1 MSVVPAA
8 FASAEAA
15 RCGGDEI
22 DQVVVGVRDGWPTD
36 FGPVAHVEPHA
47 PGAGDVDVPH
57 LRVVEQ
63 RLKPGEAVDAVEH
76 RGGDLRFGCLVEGR
90 PTVAVRARGE
100 VSQLV
105 AYQLASQRPFVAR

>member
-1 MSVVPAA
+1 MRISDWSSDVC
-8 FASAEAA
+8 SS
-15 RCGGDEI
+15 DL
-22 DQVVVGVRDGWPTD
+22 QVVVGVRDGWPTD

-90 PTVAVRARGE
+90 PTVAVRARGA